1 MEFFI
6 TLSVQ
11 NTANSILHFVQYG
24 KSFNFCSDKLYI
36 AYFELYIAYFDRMNN
51 KCEDAFLL

>member
-11 NTANSILHFVQYG
+11 NDANSILYFVQYG

-36 AYFELYIAYFDRMNN
+36 AYFDRMNN